1 MKKYQLNTQRD
12 ESLDDVYNWPNE
24 RILWV
29 RLLACVTT
37 GGLLA
42 AGIVAGMIRLANY
55 FLE

>member
-1 MKKYQLNTQRD
+1 MKYEINSDKGDYD
-12 ESLDDVYNWPNE
+12 YNWPNE

-37 GGLLA
+37 GGLVA